1 MKIHDITATISDNLP
16 YYGNER
22 PTAIKTAELKNGD
35 QYNLTKLSVSAHT
48 GTHADMP
55 SHFISNGTTCDNI
68 TLDHFYGPAKLIRIP
83 AMPTPIPTSHI
94 TGEQLRAY
102 DSEIEPGAIL
112 LIDTGQ
118 SKYMSQGTLKTDF
131 LALTPCAAQYL
142 IEKKVKTVGIDYL
155 SVDPYDATGFPVHMA
170 LLGNG
175 ITILE
180 GLVLEN
186 VPEGE
191 YILSALPLKIE
202 GGDGSPVRAVL
213 IEME

>member
-1 MKIHDITATISDNLP
+1 MKIYDITAEISSNLP
-16 YYGNER
+16 VFGDER
-22 PTAIKTAELKNGD
+22 PTVDQVLQLAKGD
-35 QYNLTKLSVSAHT
+35 PYNFTKVAFTAHT

-55 SHFISNGTTCDNI
+55 SHFIQDGATCDNI
-68 TLDHFYGPAKLIRIP
+68 PLEHFYGKAKVIRIP
-83 AMPTPIPTSHI
+83 ATSHI
-94 TGEQLRAY
+94 TKADLLPY
-102 DSEIEPGAIL
+102 DIAAGDIL

-118 SKYMSQGTLKTDF
+118 SKHMQEGTLKKDF
-131 LALTPCAAQYL
+131 IALIPDAAQYL
-142 IEKKVKTVGIDYL
+142 VEKKVKTVGIDYL
-155 SVDPYDATGFPVHMA
+155 SVDPYDAADFPVHMA

-191 YILSALPLKIE
+191 YILSALPLKIA

-213 IEME
+213 ISE